1 MYLFT
6 AMQLS
11 PCGCTQLFYSISPES
26 SKLLQDSQYTHP
38 AKTALASSDR
48 MHKVAC
54 MRFHAINGSG
64 LFCLY
69 KLQIVCTPSHMF
81 NSSSESCILKS
92 NNTNTRFHC
101 FHSFSYLGLHAEL
114 LPSWSQALPWYN
126 CTGWLGV
133 KHQLTWSQALL
144 FHHTKYSWKP
154 SSFHNTSTPTRT
166 SSQCPQLFVCTCC
179 LCVCVR
185 VCTKCRYSPPPPNF

>member
-1 MYLFT
+1 MISYMIKYTQNTHYLMYLFT

-92 NNTNTRFHC
+92 NNTNTSFHC

-114 LPSWSQALPWYN
+114 LPS
-126 CTGWLGV
+126 
-133 KHQLTWSQALL
+133 
-144 FHHTKYSWKP
+144 
-154 SSFHNTSTPTRT
+154 
-166 SSQCPQLFVCTCC
+166 
-179 LCVCVR
+179 
-185 VCTKCRYSPPPPNF
+185 

>member
-1 MYLFT
+1 MIKYTQNTHYLMYLFT

-81 NSSSESCILKS
+81 NSSSESCILHTQIQQYKYKIS
-92 NNTNTRFHC
+92 
-101 FHSFSYLGLHAEL
+101 L
-114 LPSWSQALPWYN
+114 LSLFFLPWTS
-126 CTGWLGV
+126 CRTPSLLISGI
-133 KHQLTWSQALL
+133 ALI
-144 FHHTKYSWKP
+144 
-154 SSFHNTSTPTRT
+154 
-166 SSQCPQLFVCTCC
+166 
-179 LCVCVR
+179 
-185 VCTKCRYSPPPPNF
+185 